1 MVSSRLTKKPI
12 TMSGLFRILE
22 RIGMGFPKA
31 RTGLND
37 KVRFEEKISFILK
50 SEDGTI
56 KEKQ

>member
-22 RIGMGFPKA
+22 RIGMGFPKGKS
-31 RTGLND
+31 GLND
-37 KVRFEEKISFILK
+37 KVRFEEKISFVLR

>member
-1 MVSSRLTKKPI
+1 MSKPI
-12 TMSGLFRILE
+12 TMSGIFRILE

-50 SEDGTI
+50 SEDGKI